1 MDQCIRCGKNVAEHA
16 DISGSVFTDVK
27 LKGAVFD
34 NVNMSGV
41 TFNNIN
47 MSGVKFH
54 DINLSDIEVSAVQM
68 GGAKFRHVGLPPC
81 NTKAGEKQRPVTFTE
96 MDLNGSTFTMVDL
109 SDVKI
114 EGCKVDGMTID
125 GVAVADMLAA
135 YLNQKAK

>member
-1 MDQCIRCGKNVAEHA
+1 MEQKIQCGKNVAEHA
-16 DISGSVFTDVK
+16 DIAGSVFRDVN
-27 LKGAVFD
+27 LKEASFD
-34 NVNMSGV
+34 NVNMTGV

-68 GGAKFRHVGLPPC
+68 GGAKFRHVGLPPQIP
-81 NTKAGEKQRPVTFTE
+81 GKQRPVSFTE

-109 SDVKI
+109 SGVKI

-125 GVAVADMLAA
+125 GVAVTDMLDA
-135 YLNQKAK
+135 YKAQRSM